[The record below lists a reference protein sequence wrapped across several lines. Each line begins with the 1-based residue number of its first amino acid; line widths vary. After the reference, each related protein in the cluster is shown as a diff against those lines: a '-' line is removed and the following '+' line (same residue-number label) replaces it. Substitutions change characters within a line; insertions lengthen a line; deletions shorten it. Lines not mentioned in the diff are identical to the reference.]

1 MYATLRFLV
10 HGASRGRLT
19 RRAVQGKSV
28 SKEKYEERLG
38 QMKALVEE
46 HDELLVKLCSL
57 FIGDDTPNV
66 SQWRDEGIVG
76 PVELPVLSSSLP
88 VSRSPPITRP

>member
-1 MYATLRFLV
+1 M
-10 HGASRGRLT
+10 
-19 RRAVQGKSV
+19 

-57 FIGDDTPNV
+57 FLGDDTPNV
-66 SQWRDEGIVG
+66 SQWRDEGTIG
-76 PVELPVLSSSLP
+76 PVELSVPVLLFVLTCSSFSP
-88 VSRSPPITRP
+88 VTRP

>member
-1 MYATLRFLV
+1 M
-10 HGASRGRLT
+10 
-19 RRAVQGKSV
+19 

-57 FIGDDTPNV
+57 FLGDDTPNV
-66 SQWRDEGIVG
+66 SQWRDEGIV
-76 PVELPVLSSSLP
+76 ELPVPVLSAVLTSSSF
-88 VSRSPPITRP
+88 SPETRTQSQALATTKDQPHAARGA

>member
-1 MYATLRFLV
+1 M
-10 HGASRGRLT
+10 
-19 RRAVQGKSV
+19 

-57 FIGDDTPNV
+57 FLGDDTPNV

-76 PVELPVLSSSLP
+76 IVGLPVPVLSAVLTGSSF
-88 VSRSPPITRP
+88 SP

>member
-1 MYATLRFLV
+1 
-10 HGASRGRLT
+10 
-19 RRAVQGKSV
+19 V

-38 QMKALVEE
+38 QRKALVEE

-57 FIGDDTPNV
+57 FLGDDTPNV

-76 PVELPVLSSSLP
+76 LVELPVPVLSAVLTGSSF
-88 VSRSPPITRP
+88 SP